1 LHRIFFFLV
10 KNIIKKD
17 LMLVQPNITV
27 MGYQAFPF
35 SLQKAFEK

>member
-1 LHRIFFFLV
+1 
-10 KNIIKKD
+10 
-17 LMLVQPNITV
+17 MLVQPNITV

>member
-1 LHRIFFFLV
+1 
-10 KNIIKKD
+10 
-17 LMLVQPNITV
+17 MLVQTNITV